1 MIKKIYDIIGFD
13 CANCAA
19 KTERHLSSKE
29 EIEYCRIDFAQNKLY
44 INYKK
49 EELSVSQI
57 LDYIKEVETDEI
69 KVSENTSASFKK
81 IPLFTKAM
89 MVTLIRTIISLVLG
103 IVAETAFGSPNFFW
117 VRFGIY
123 VVVLIILC
131 YDIVWKVIN
140 RIIHLEN
147 PFDEYLLIT
156 ISAIGALT
164 IATIRA
170 LSDKE
175 LGSHL
180 IGEHALMDGAMV
192 VLLFHI
198 GKIIESIATNKSKN
212 AVMSAIDSRVEVA
225 HLVSGEELID
235 IDPTMLKKFDLI
247 VVRVGETI
255 LIDGDVI
262 EGEGFID
269 VSSLTGEY
277 VPVSLIEGQSVLA
290 GSIVKNGTFKIKAS
304 KKYQDSTIAKI
315 INLISNSGERKS
327 KADHFV
333 SKFARVYT
341 PLVLLT
347 SISFLLIGGF
357 ATHNWLDMVFKA
369 LEILVVACPCA
380 IVISVPL
387 AYFSGIGLSS
397 KNGILIKGTN
407 YLDELNELTKL
418 VTDKTGTLT
427 KGVFSI
433 QKIVPIGVSEQELL
447 EYLYVAECHSNH
459 PIAKAITHNV
469 DVKKYFKGIEDYE
482 ELAGLGVMCVYQDQ
496 AIFAG
501 SYKLLNSFQVE
512 FDEVNDIG
520 TIIYVAVD
528 NNYIGYVVL
537 NDEIKENSKELIKLL
552 HKNKISTTL
561 LTGDKKEIAMDI
573 SSKLGIDEFRAELL
587 PEDKVNCLEEEM
599 KNNKGKTAFVGDGI
613 NDAASIRLADVGIA
627 MGGVG
632 SDVAV
637 ENADIV
643 IMNDDPIKIYD
654 AIKIAKMARH
664 TAIFNIIFSL
674 LLKISVIILCITFEV
689 DMFIAV
695 LADTGLT
702 VLMVINSLLVL
713 YRKIK
718 R

>member
-1 MIKKIYDIIGFD
+1 MIKKIYNINGFD

-19 KTERHLSSKE
+19 KTEKYLSNKE

-44 INYKK
+44 INYKNK
-49 EELSVSQI
+49 ELSIEKI
-57 LDYIKEVETDEI
+57 LEYIKEVETAKI
-69 KVSENTSASFKK
+69 SVSENVTSSFKK
-81 IPLFTKAM
+81 IPLFTKSMIITSIRCIVA
-89 MVTLIRTIISLVLG
+89 LILG
-103 IVAETAFGSPNFFW
+103 IIAETVFSSSDFFW
-117 VRFGIY
+117 FRFGTYII
-123 VVVLIILC
+123 VLAILC
-131 YDIVWKVIN
+131 YDIIWKVIN

-156 ISAIGALT
+156 ISAVGALT

-170 LSDKE
+170 VSDNE

-212 AVMSAIDSRVEVA
+212 AVMSAIDSRVETA
-225 HLVSGEELID
+225 HLIQGEEIID
-235 IDPTMLKKFDLI
+235 VDPVSLKMNDLI

-255 LIDGDVI
+255 PIDGYVVD
-262 EGEGFID
+262 GEGFID
-269 VSSLTGEY
+269 TSSLTGEY
-277 VPVSLIEGQSVLA
+277 VPQRLTNNEQVLA
-290 GSIVKNGTFKIKAS
+290 GSIVKNGTFKIRAT
-304 KKYQDSTIAKI
+304 KKYEDSTIAKI

-333 SKFARVYT
+333 SKFARIYT
-341 PLVLLT
+341 PLVLIT
-347 SISFLLIGGF
+347 SISFILIGGLI
-357 ATHNWLDMVFKA
+357 TSNWLDMVFKG

-387 AYFSGIGLSS
+387 AYFSGIGLAS

-407 YLDELNELTKL
+407 YLDELNELTQL

-427 KGVFSI
+427 KAVFSI
-433 QKIVPIGVSEQELL
+433 QKVSPIGIKEEELL
-447 EYLYVAECHSNH
+447 EYLYIAESHSNH
-459 PIAKAITHNV
+459 PIAKAITH
-469 DVKKYFKGIEDYE
+469 DIDTKKYTKDIEDYE
-482 ELAGLGVMCVYQDQ
+482 ELAGLGIVCMYKDK
-496 AIFAG
+496 AILAG
-501 SYKLLNSFQVE
+501 SSKLLSSFMVDVKE
-512 FDEVNDIG
+512 SEDIG
-520 TIIYVAVD
+520 TLVYVAVD
-528 NNYIGYVVL
+528 NKYVGYVLL
-537 NDEIKENSKELIKLL
+537 NDEIKENSKELIGLL
-552 HKNKISTTL
+552 HKNNIDTVL
-561 LTGDKKEIAMDI
+561 LTGDKDEIAKEI
-573 SSKLGIDEFRAELL
+573 STSLGINTYKAELL
-587 PEDKVNCLEEEM
+587 PEDKVVCLENQM
-599 KNNKGKTAFVGDGI
+599 KETKGKTAFVGDGI
-613 NDAASIRLADVGIA
+613 NDAASIRLADVGFA

-643 IMNDDPIKIYD
+643 IMNDDPIKIHE
-654 AIKIAKMARH
+654 AISIAKMARR

-674 LLKISVIILCITFEV
+674 LLKISVIVLCILFEV
-689 DMFIAV
+689 EMFIAV